1 MMGHERG
8 STQLLEHRPPAPMR
22 DRGRTSTATP
32 PEASWPAL
40 QRLSADDVDTVTDA
54 LTQAYSTV
62 TVLPDPAAK
71 KLHMEVAT
79 CKLPNLTLG
88 SLGIST
94 STVRS
99 SRYPLIAVCLPV
111 AGQILITSSCGSAR
125 VADGSG
131 VVVSPGNPVVVE
143 YLTDDC
149 RMETLLFEQSAVEA
163 ELAGMLGAPVTKQ
176 LRFDLQFS
184 PFGASPFSRAL
195 TLLRNELADPGGL
208 TAVPAMSRQLG
219 RLIMAGLLVSQTHN
233 YTQELTRPRAV
244 PGSKPIRNALE
255 FIERQPGEIET
266 VADIAAA
273 VGLSVR
279 ALDNGFHRYVGTP
292 PMAYLRQVRMA
303 RAHEELLAADPE
315 LTTASAVARKWG
327 LGHYGRFAAEY
338 ARRFGRKPSETL
350 RALSS

>member
-8 STQLLEHRPPAPMR
+8 STQLLE
-22 DRGRTSTATP
+22 DR
-32 PEASWPAL
+32 PAL
-40 QRLSADDVDTVTDA
+40 QRLSADDVDTAADA
-54 LTQAYSTV
+54 LSEAYSAV
-62 TVLPDPAAK
+62 TVLPDPGSK
-71 KLHMEVAT
+71 TLHMEVAMR
-79 CKLPNLTLG
+79 KLPNLTLG
-88 SLGIST
+88 SLEIST

-111 AGQILITSSCGSAR
+111 GGQILITSACGSAR

-131 VVVSPGNPVVVE
+131 VVVSPGTPVVVE

-163 ELAGMLGAPVTKQ
+163 ELAGMLGAPVTKP

-184 PFGASPFSRAL
+184 PSGASPFSRAL
-195 TLLRNELADPGGL
+195 TVLHHELSDPAGL
-208 TAVPAMSRQLG
+208 TAVPAMSKQLG
-219 RLIMAGLLVSQTHN
+219 RLLMAGLLVSQTHN

-255 FIERQPGEIET
+255 FIESQPAEIET
-266 VADIAAA
+266 VADIAAV

-279 ALDNGFHRYVGTP
+279 ALDDGFHRYVGTP

-327 LGHYGRFAAEY
+327 FGHYGRFAAEY

-350 RALSS
+350 RALSG

>member
-1 MMGHERG
+1 MMGHQHG
-8 STQLLEHRPPAPMR
+8 STQLLEDRPPASSR
-22 DRGRTSTATP
+22 AWGRALTATP
-32 PEASWPAL
+32 PEPSWPAL
-40 QRLSADDVDTVTDA
+40 QRLSADDVDTATDA
-54 LTQAYSTV
+54 LSRAYSAV
-62 TVLPDPAAK
+62 TVLPGPAAK
-71 KLHMEVAT
+71 NLRMKVAT

-88 SLGIST
+88 NLEIST

-111 AGQILITSSCGSAR
+111 GGQILITSNCGSAR
-125 VADGSG
+125 VADGSAA
-131 VVVSPGNPVVVE
+131 VVSPGNPVVVE

-149 RMETLLFEQSAVEA
+149 RMKTLLFEQSSVEA
-163 ELAGMLGAPVTKQ
+163 ELAGMLGAPLTKP
-176 LRFDLQFS
+176 LRFDLHFS
-184 PFGASPFSRAL
+184 LSGASPFSRAL
-195 TLLRNELADPGGL
+195 TLLDTELPDPAGL

-233 YTQELTRPRAV
+233 YTEALTRPRAL

-255 FIERQPGEIET
+255 LIESQPADIET

-279 ALDNGFHRYVGTP
+279 ALDDGFQRYVGTP
-292 PMAYLRQVRMA
+292 PMTYLRQVRMA

-327 LGHYGRFAAEY
+327 FGHYGRFAAEY

-350 RALSS
+350 RALSA

>member
-1 MMGHERG
+1 MMGREQG
-8 STQLLEHRPPAPMR
+8 STQLLEDRPPSRTP

-32 PEASWPAL
+32 PELSWPAL
-40 QRLSADDVDTVTDA
+40 QRLSADDVGAATNA
-54 LTQAYSTV
+54 LSEAYSAV
-62 TVLPDPAAK
+62 TVLPDPGAK
-71 KLHMEVAT
+71 SLHMEVAM
-79 CKLPNLTLG
+79 CKLPNL
-88 SLGIST
+88 SLGCLTIST

-111 AGQILITSSCGSAR
+111 GGQIMITSSCGSAR
-125 VADGSG
+125 VAEASAA
-131 VVVSPGNPVVVE
+131 VVSPGNPVAVE

-163 ELAGMLGAPVTKQ
+163 ELAGMLGAPVTKP
-176 LRFDLQFS
+176 LRFDMQFS
-184 PFGASPFSRAL
+184 LSGASPFSRAL
-195 TLLRNELADPGGL
+195 TLLRNELTDPAGF

-233 YTQELTRPRAV
+233 YTAELTRPRPA

-255 FIERQPGEIET
+255 LIESQPDEIET

-279 ALDNGFHRYVGTP
+279 ALDDGFHRYVGTP

-315 LTTASAVARKWG
+315 QTTASAVARKWG
-327 LGHYGRFAAEY
+327 FGHYGRFAADY
-338 ARRFGRKPSETL
+338 ARRFGHKPSETL
-350 RALSS
+350 RALSD